1 MPSAADIRRRRNAS
15 KEYRL
20 CMLVLGERGIGKKT
34 FLNNLC
40 GKTVFP
46 TEERIKEV
54 PEPSQAHASP
64 DIQLTTE
71 LVQLDDARSTP
82 IDIVLFPGC
91 GDCMDNT
98 STPGKI
104 KEYLDAQ
111 FDIVLNEELRIK
123 RSRVDTDSR
132 SHVCIYFIRA
142 TSRGLR
148 EFDVQLMKQ
157 LGDRVNIIPVIGKA
171 DLLTSE
177 ELQHNKKLIMHDIA
191 KHELNVF
198 DFKNDK
204 LQDSLVEADDF
215 LCDGRNEKIPDVNI
229 RDMLPFALICGDK
242 EITEPRGEIAHVRN
256 YQWGQIVVE
265 DGSNSDFIFLKHI
278 LLGSHL
284 QELKDVTNDVFYEN
298 YRTKMLLSKKVSVE
312 YSREFMGPEPS
323 QLPASATGSKRR
335 NAFSVS
341 SSVPEQEK
349 DEYMPFSKE
358 MEEKNKIIKAY
369 QQKIEALE
377 KMLKNNPDDAAAK
390 ACLEAIM

>member
-256 YQWGQIVVE
+256 YQWGQIVV
-265 DGSNSDFIFLKHI
+265 
-278 LLGSHL
+278 
-284 QELKDVTNDVFYEN
+284 
-298 YRTKMLLSKKVSVE
+298 
-312 YSREFMGPEPS
+312 
-323 QLPASATGSKRR
+323 
-335 NAFSVS
+335 
-341 SSVPEQEK
+341 
-349 DEYMPFSKE
+349 
-358 MEEKNKIIKAY
+358 
-369 QQKIEALE
+369 
-377 KMLKNNPDDAAAK
+377 
-390 ACLEAIM
+390 